1 MTPLIKVKFSELKD
15 YLISD
20 QYFSPYTAKLDKRTI
35 TYRLKRLLPSKGPQ
49 LMIAVKVM
57 RKTKFVMSCTI
68 DDTVYTDLESLKEKI
83 EYKIK
88 KLAIV
93 GANTYK
99 KKEKELFKYTGYK
112 IYEIKSFNKFIE
124 CIDKGYIIITF
135 KIGYFI
141 SGKRKGQIHDHGT
154 GFSIN
159 NNDID
164 KLYTRTI

>member
-20 QYFSPYTAKLDKRTI
+20 QCFSPYTAKLDKRTI

-83 EYKIK
+83 EYKYNAYDKDK
-88 KLAIV
+88 KPHKTIH
-93 GANTYK
+93 
-99 KKEKELFKYTGYK
+99 
-112 IYEIKSFNKFIE
+112 
-124 CIDKGYIIITF
+124 KG
-135 KIGYFI
+135 
-141 SGKRKGQIHDHGT
+141 
-154 GFSIN
+154 
-159 NNDID
+159 
-164 KLYTRTI
+164 